1 MRVTPIF
8 LGTPI
13 QPDAMEETAL
23 ARVLHDSR
31 LNAIICW
38 VLIGLVALLAAASVI
53 EGELLSAGFAVAIV
67 ALAVVPPLGFRSAEA
82 MLPWEVLVLA
92 ALPVLGRTVVVV
104 TGLGTGRISTYVSVV
119 AIALIVAVELHV
131 FTAVRMNTR
140 FAVAFVVLTTMAA
153 AGLWAVARWVPD
165 VLFGTTFILKPGV
178 EESVIEHRLMLDF
191 VASTVVGLVGGA
203 VFQWYFRQQAPLDD
217 RITEGAEF
225 EEFP

>member
-1 MRVTPIF
+1 MK
-8 LGTPI
+8 
-13 QPDAMEETAL
+13 ETAL
-23 ARVLHDSR
+23 ARILHDSR
-31 LNAIICW
+31 ANAIIAW
-38 VLIGLVALLAAASVI
+38 LLVVVVALLAGASVS

-67 ALAVVPPLGFRSAEA
+67 ALAVVPPVGFRHVQA

-104 TGLGTGRISTYVSVV
+104 TGIGTGRLATYVSVV

-131 FTAVRMNTR
+131 FTGVRMNPR

-153 AGLWAVARWVPD
+153 AGVWAVARWVPD
-165 VLFGTTFILKPGV
+165 VLFGTTFLLKPGV

-191 VASTVVGLVGGA
+191 VASTVVGLIGGA
-203 VFQWYFRQQAPLDD
+203 VFQLYFRRQAPLAD
-217 RITEGAEF
+217 RITEGPADF